1 MSITTPATETE
12 LLCNIGK
19 LSERRRAFL
28 EMSARLMAEAEARG
42 DGIQCHVTIE
52 RESDGIART
61 YFA

>member
-12 LLCNIGK
+12 LLSNIGK

-42 DGIQCHVTIE
+42 DVIQCQVTIE